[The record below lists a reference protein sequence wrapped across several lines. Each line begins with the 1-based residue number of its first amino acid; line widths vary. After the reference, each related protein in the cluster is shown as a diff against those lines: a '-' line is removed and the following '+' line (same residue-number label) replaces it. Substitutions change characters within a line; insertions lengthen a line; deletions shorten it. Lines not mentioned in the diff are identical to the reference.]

1 MATKAKRREVYGPIS
16 RVRLRERRQSNGII
30 RALHLRLSG
39 AREEIA
45 QLKRDNAG
53 LVEVCDKRV
62 ADLTAWVTRKMTE
75 KDEELAKVKR
85 EYDALAHEWARDKA
99 ERVSLERVV
108 VEQAK
113 RIYNWPSVKKEGG

>member
-1 MATKAKRREVYGPIS
+1 MATKTKRREIYGPIS
-16 RVRLRERRQSNGII
+16 RARAREQRRANGII

-53 LVEVCDKRV
+53 LVEE
-62 ADLTAWVTRKMTE
+62 ADRRARAKE
-75 KDEELAKVKR
+75 EELAKVKR

>member
-53 LVEVCDKRV
+53 LVEE
-62 ADLTAWVTRKMTE
+62 ADRRARAKE
-75 KDEELAKVKR
+75 EELAKVKR
-85 EYDALAHEWARDKA
+85 EYDVEVRAGMNAAQEAVRLRA
-99 ERVSLERVV
+99 VV

-113 RIYNWPSVKKEGG
+113 ALYHWPALVKKEGG